1 MLLMDCAIAIAVTA
15 GGGVVVFRN
24 FALARSN
31 PLLRP
36 PTANRFEMAAVHTTE
51 SIDAC
56 LSGCTAG
63 RPQALE
69 ARTCI
74 EIWCYAARV
83 ACPW

>member
-1 MLLMDCAIAIAVTA
+1 MVLMMRNAVGEVLLSMGCAIAIAVSA

-36 PTANRFEMAAVHTTE
+36 PTANRFEMAALHATK

-69 ARTCI
+69 VRT
-74 EIWCYAARV
+74 
-83 ACPW
+83 